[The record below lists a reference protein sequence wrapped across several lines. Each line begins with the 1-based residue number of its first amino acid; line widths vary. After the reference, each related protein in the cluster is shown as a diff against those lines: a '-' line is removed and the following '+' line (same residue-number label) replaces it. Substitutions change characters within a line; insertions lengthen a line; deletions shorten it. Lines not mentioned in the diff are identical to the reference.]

1 MTTWIE
7 NPDGGRQRGLIG
19 LAHAWI
25 EVIVRP
31 QRFFRYGIAPGDQA
45 PGLVFAIGI
54 TLLHAI
60 PRFAFG
66 PPSETQSA
74 TVFILTILVVGL
86 FVTPVG
92 LHLVAALETVLLI
105 PLVDERAGVSQTVQV
120 IAYAAA
126 PCALSGIP
134 VHALC
139 VLRSLSPGVCALSG
153 ILIPI
158 VWLAAAGYGA
168 VLLVIGTTVV
178 HDASVPRAV
187 VVTALPSWIVFGY
200 GFRAIHA
207 LELLSNTGLGAVI

>member
-1 MTTWIE
+1 MTRWIE
-7 NPDGGRQRGLIG
+7 NPDSGRRRGPIG
-19 LAHAWI
+19 LARAWI

-31 QRFFRYGIAPGDQA
+31 QRFFRYGISPGDQA
-45 PGLVFAIGI
+45 PGLVFAIAV
-54 TLLHAI
+54 TLLHAV

-66 PPSETQSA
+66 PSRVHS
-74 TVFILTILVVGL
+74 VSMFVLTLLLAGL

-105 PLVDERAGVSQTVQV
+105 PLVEERAGVSQTVQV

-139 VLRSLSPGVCALSG
+139 ALNSLAIPGVCALSDV
-153 ILIPI
+153 LIPM

-168 VLLVIGTTVV
+168 VLLVIGTVVV
-178 HDASVPRAV
+178 HDTSVLRAV
-187 VVTALPSWIVFGY
+187 VVTVVPSWIVFGY

-207 LELLSNTGLGAVI
+207 LELLSTTGLSTLI

>member
-7 NPDGGRQRGLIG
+7 NPDGGRRRGPIG
-19 LAHAWI
+19 LARAWI

-31 QRFFRYGIAPGDQA
+31 QRFFRYGISPGDQA
-45 PGLVFAIGI
+45 PGLVFAIAV
-54 TLLHAI
+54 TLLHAF
-60 PRFAFG
+60 PRFAFV
-66 PPSETQSA
+66 PPSETRSVP
-74 TVFILTILVVGL
+74 VFVLTLLMAGL

-92 LHLVAALETVLLI
+92 LHLVAALETVLLM
-105 PLVDERAGVSQTVQV
+105 PLVKERAGVSQTVQV

-134 VHALC
+134 IHALC
-139 VLRSLSPGVCALSG
+139 ALNSLAPGVCALSDV
-153 ILIPI
+153 LIPM

-168 VLLVIGTTVV
+168 VLLVIGTAVV
-178 HDASVPRAV
+178 HDTSVLRAV

-207 LELLSNTGLGAVI
+207 LELLSNTGFGTVI